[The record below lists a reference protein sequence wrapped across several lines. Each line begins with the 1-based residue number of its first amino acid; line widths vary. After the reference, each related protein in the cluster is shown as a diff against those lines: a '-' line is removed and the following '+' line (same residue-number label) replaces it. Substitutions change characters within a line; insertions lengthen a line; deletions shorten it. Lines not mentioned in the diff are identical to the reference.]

1 MKIRVGTFNL
11 FQFVEPPFS
20 WYTKKEKFNT
30 EQWVQ
35 KTTWIKNQ
43 ISEMNCDI
51 IGFQEVFSKKAL
63 KTLLD
68 ELDFKYFKTIDSPRI
83 DKKNEL
89 VYTSTIVALA
99 SKYPIKNLKKVEI
112 DFSALK
118 KHHLNGFF
126 KFAREPIKATITLA
140 NQKELDIYVCHLKSN
155 RDNEFEY
162 VFTKDATLNEK
173 KEKVKKALEE
183 NYSISLKQ
191 RLCEASS
198 IFSDISRTK
207 NPAILMTDL
216 NDKEFSITIDAL
228 TNKRFYKNELKKDDF
243 ILFDSY
249 DIAPKKVYNPHPEF
263 KGLKRVPTSYFVG
276 HGNTLDFI
284 FVSKDL
290 ENCVKNHKV
299 FDEHL
304 QKNRNG
310 TLKQSDH
317 AQVVCEIEI

>member
-1 MKIRVGTFNL
+1 MIIKTATFNL
-11 FQFVEPPFS
+11 FQFCSPEFS
-20 WYTKKEKFNT
+20 FYTKKEKFKKDDWEEKKN
-30 EQWVQ
+30 
-35 KTTWIKNQ
+35 WIKEQ
-43 ISEMNCDI
+43 LQKMDCDI
-51 IGFQEVFSKKAL
+51 VGFQEVFSQEEL
-63 KTLLD
+63 KELVLECGFKEFVVTQNPKLD
-68 ELDFKYFKTIDSPRI
+68 E
-83 DKKNEL
+83 KNK
-89 VYTSTIVALA
+89 VYKSTTVALA
-99 SKYPIKNLKKVEI
+99 SKFPIKEIKKVSKNEN
-112 DFSALK
+112 LT
-118 KHHLNGFF
+118 
-126 KFAREPIKATITLA
+126 FAREPIKAIISLK
-140 NQKELDIYVCHLKSN
+140 NDLDINVYVAHLKSN
-155 RDNEFEY
+155 RLNEFEY
-162 VFTKDATLNEK
+162 KFTKDSTLEEK
-173 KEKVKKALEE
+173 KSKLDIALKN
-183 NYSISLKQ
+183 NYSLSLKQ
-191 RLCEASS
+191 RLNEAKALHFDIKKQILPS
-198 IFSDISRTK
+198 I
-207 NPAILMTDL
+207 LLCDL
-216 NDKEFSITIDAL
+216 NDREFSITIDAL

>member
-1 MKIRVGTFNL
+1 MIIKIATFNL
-11 FQFVEPPFS
+11 FQFCSPNFS
-20 WYTKKEKFNT
+20 FYTKKEKFTKEDWEKKKN
-30 EQWVQ
+30 
-35 KTTWIKNQ
+35 WIKEQ
-43 ISEMNCDI
+43 LQKMDCDI
-51 IGFQEVFSKKAL
+51 VGFQEVFSQEEL
-63 KTLLD
+63 KELVLECGFKEFVVTQNPKLD
-68 ELDFKYFKTIDSPRI
+68 E
-83 DKKNEL
+83 KNK
-89 VYTSTIVALA
+89 VYKSTTVALA
-99 SKYPIKNLKKVEI
+99 SKFPIKNIENISKSS
-112 DFSALK
+112 DFT
-118 KHHLNGFF
+118 
-126 KFAREPIKATITLA
+126 FAREPIKAIISLK
-140 NQKELDIYVCHLKSN
+140 NDLDINVYVAHLKSN
-155 RDNEFEY
+155 RLNEFEY
-162 VFTKDATLNEK
+162 KFTKDSTLEEK
-173 KEKVKKALEE
+173 KSKLDIALKN
-183 NYSISLKQ
+183 NYSLSLKQ
-191 RLCEASS
+191 RLNEAKALHFDIKKQILPS
-198 IFSDISRTK
+198 I
-207 NPAILMTDL
+207 LLCDL
-216 NDKEFSITIDAL
+216 NDREFSITIDAL

>member
-1 MKIRVGTFNL
+1 MIIKTATFNL
-11 FQFVEPPFS
+11 FQFCSPEFS
-20 WYTKKEKFNT
+20 FYTKKEKFKKDDWEEKKN
-30 EQWVQ
+30 
-35 KTTWIKNQ
+35 WIKEQ
-43 ISEMNCDI
+43 LQKMDCDI
-51 IGFQEVFSKKAL
+51 VGFQEVFSQEEL
-63 KTLLD
+63 KELVLECGFKEFVVTQNPKLD
-68 ELDFKYFKTIDSPRI
+68 E
-83 DKKNEL
+83 KNK
-89 VYTSTIVALA
+89 VYKSTTVALA
-99 SKYPIKNLKKVEI
+99 SKFPIKEIKKVSKNEN
-112 DFSALK
+112 FT
-118 KHHLNGFF
+118 
-126 KFAREPIKATITLA
+126 FARELIKAIISLK
-140 NQKELDIYVCHLKSN
+140 NDLDINVYVAHLKSN
-155 RDNEFEY
+155 RLNEFEY
-162 VFTKDATLNEK
+162 KFTKDSTLEEK
-173 KEKVKKALEE
+173 KSKLDIALKN
-183 NYSISLKQ
+183 NYSLSLKQ
-191 RLCEASS
+191 RLNEAKALHFDIKKQILPS
-198 IFSDISRTK
+198 I
-207 NPAILMTDL
+207 LLCDL
-216 NDKEFSITIDAL
+216 NDREFSITIDAL

>member
-1 MKIRVGTFNL
+1 MIIKIATFNL
-11 FQFVEPPFS
+11 FQFCSPEFS
-20 WYTKKEKFNT
+20 FYTKKEKFKKDDWEEKKN
-30 EQWVQ
+30 
-35 KTTWIKNQ
+35 WIKEQ
-43 ISEMNCDI
+43 LQKMDCDI
-51 IGFQEVFSKKAL
+51 VGFQEVFSQEEL
-63 KTLLD
+63 KELVLECGFKEFVVTQNPKLD
-68 ELDFKYFKTIDSPRI
+68 EKNRVYKT
-83 DKKNEL
+83 
-89 VYTSTIVALA
+89 TTVALA
-99 SKYPIKNLKKVEI
+99 SKFPIKNIENISKSS
-112 DFSALK
+112 DFT
-118 KHHLNGFF
+118 
-126 KFAREPIKATITLA
+126 FAREPIKAIISLK
-140 NQKELDIYVCHLKSN
+140 NDLDINVYVAHLKSN
-155 RDNEFEY
+155 RLNEFEY
-162 VFTKDATLNEK
+162 KFTKDSTLEEK
-173 KEKVKKALEE
+173 KSKLDIALKN
-183 NYSISLKQ
+183 NYSLSLKQ
-191 RLCEASS
+191 RLNEAKALHFDIKKQILPS
-198 IFSDISRTK
+198 I
-207 NPAILMTDL
+207 LLCDL
-216 NDKEFSITIDAL
+216 NDREFSITIDAL

>member
-1 MKIRVGTFNL
+1 MIIKTATFNL
-11 FQFVEPPFS
+11 FQFCSPEFS
-20 WYTKKEKFNT
+20 FYTKKEKFKKDDWEEKKN
-30 EQWVQ
+30 
-35 KTTWIKNQ
+35 WIKKQ
-43 ISEMNCDI
+43 LQKMDCDI
-51 IGFQEVFSKKAL
+51 VGFQEVFSQEEL
-63 KTLLD
+63 KELVLECGFKEFVVTQNPKLD
-68 ELDFKYFKTIDSPRI
+68 E
-83 DKKNEL
+83 KNR
-89 VYTSTIVALA
+89 VYKSTTVALA
-99 SKYPIKNLKKVEI
+99 SKFPIKNIENISKSS
-112 DFSALK
+112 DFT
-118 KHHLNGFF
+118 
-126 KFAREPIKATITLA
+126 FAREPIKAIISLK
-140 NQKELDIYVCHLKSN
+140 NNLDINVYVAHLKSN
-155 RDNEFEY
+155 RLNEFEY
-162 VFTKDATLNEK
+162 KFTKDSTLEEK
-173 KEKVKKALEE
+173 KEKLNIAFKN
-183 NYSISLKQ
+183 NYSLSLKQ
-191 RLCEASS
+191 RINEAKTLHFDIKKQKIPSILLC
-198 IFSDISRTK
+198 
-207 NPAILMTDL
+207 DL
-216 NDKEFSITIDAL
+216 NDREFSITIDAL

>member
-1 MKIRVGTFNL
+1 MIIKIATFNL
-11 FQFVEPPFS
+11 FQFCSPEFS
-20 WYTKKEKFNT
+20 FYTKKEKFKKDDWEEKKN
-30 EQWVQ
+30 
-35 KTTWIKNQ
+35 WIKEQ
-43 ISEMNCDI
+43 LQKMDCDI
-51 IGFQEVFSKKAL
+51 VGFQEVFSQEEL
-63 KTLLD
+63 KELVLECGFKEFVVTQNPKLD
-68 ELDFKYFKTIDSPRI
+68 EKNRVYKT
-83 DKKNEL
+83 
-89 VYTSTIVALA
+89 TTVALA
-99 SKYPIKNLKKVEI
+99 SKFPIKNIENISKSS
-112 DFSALK
+112 DFT
-118 KHHLNGFF
+118 
-126 KFAREPIKATITLA
+126 FAREPIKAIISLK
-140 NQKELDIYVCHLKSN
+140 NDLDINVYVAHLKSN
-155 RDNEFEY
+155 RLNEFEY
-162 VFTKDATLNEK
+162 KFTKDSTLEEK
-173 KEKVKKALEE
+173 KEKLNIALKN
-183 NYSISLKQ
+183 NYSLSLKQ
-191 RLCEASS
+191 RLNEAKALHFDIKKQILPS
-198 IFSDISRTK
+198 I
-207 NPAILMTDL
+207 LLCDL
-216 NDKEFSITIDAL
+216 NDREFSITIDAL

>member
-1 MKIRVGTFNL
+1 MIIKIATFNL
-11 FQFVEPPFS
+11 FQFCSPEFS
-20 WYTKKEKFNT
+20 FYTKKEKFKKDDWEEKKN
-30 EQWVQ
+30 
-35 KTTWIKNQ
+35 WIKEQ
-43 ISEMNCDI
+43 LQKMDCDI
-51 IGFQEVFSKKAL
+51 VGFQEVFSQEEL
-63 KTLLD
+63 KELVLECGFKEFVVTQNPKLD
-68 ELDFKYFKTIDSPRI
+68 E
-83 DKKNEL
+83 KNK
-89 VYTSTIVALA
+89 VYKSTTVALA
-99 SKYPIKNLKKVEI
+99 SKFPIKNIENISKSS
-112 DFSALK
+112 DFT
-118 KHHLNGFF
+118 
-126 KFAREPIKATITLA
+126 FAREPIKAIISLK
-140 NQKELDIYVCHLKSN
+140 NDLDINVYVAHLKSN
-155 RDNEFEY
+155 RLNEFEY
-162 VFTKDATLNEK
+162 KFTKDSTLEEK
-173 KEKVKKALEE
+173 KEKLNIAFKN
-183 NYSISLKQ
+183 NYSLSLKQ
-191 RLCEASS
+191 RLNEAKALHFDIKKQILPS
-198 IFSDISRTK
+198 I
-207 NPAILMTDL
+207 LLCDL
-216 NDKEFSITIDAL
+216 NDREFSITIDAL